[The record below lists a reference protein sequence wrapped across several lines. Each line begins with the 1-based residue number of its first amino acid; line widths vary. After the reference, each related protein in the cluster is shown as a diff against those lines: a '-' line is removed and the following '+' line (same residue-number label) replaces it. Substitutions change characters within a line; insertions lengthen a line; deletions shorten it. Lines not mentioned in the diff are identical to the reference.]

1 MGHISYLVTKINW
14 TLIPAIAVGGAFFLG
29 AANIIA
35 DALKPD
41 VITLTVQITN
51 QGNKP
56 VVKAYKVE
64 NGNLTPV
71 K

>member
-1 MGHISYLVTKINW
+1 MGHVSHFVSRINW

-64 NGNLTPV
+64 EGKLIPV